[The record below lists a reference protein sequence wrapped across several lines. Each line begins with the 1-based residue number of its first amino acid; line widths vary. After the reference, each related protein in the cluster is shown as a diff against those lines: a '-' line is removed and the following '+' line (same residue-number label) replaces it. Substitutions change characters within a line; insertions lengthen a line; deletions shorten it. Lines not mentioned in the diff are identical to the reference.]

1 MNNTARTIVSL
12 EIYSGFQI
20 LALGREIE
28 RSKIEYE
35 LHKWFEDPDWQ
46 CSETKYGMTITY
58 TPTGQEANVS
68 FEKVKYP
75 AGNDANAEAYYVRF
89 DAPFLSLRANM
100 EKTHKDLFWE
110 TLGKIRWKK
119 QGIWFLDGKQIPIS
133 TKKILRMK

>member
-75 AGNDANAEAYYVRF
+75 AGDDANAEAYYVRF

-100 EKTHKDLFWE
+100 EKTHKDFFWE

-119 QGIWFLDGKQIPIS
+119 
-133 TKKILRMK
+133 